1 MFELFKKELMSFL
14 SSIIGYLT
22 IVVFLIVNGLFLW
35 VVNGESNVF
44 DYGVA
49 GLDGLF
55 VLAPWVFLFLI
66 PAITMK
72 TFAEEKKNG
81 TIALLLTKPL
91 SDVAIICAKFLAG
104 LTLVVISVLPT
115 MIYTFAVY
123 QLGLPKGNLDLGG
136 IMGSYIGLI
145 FLGAIFVSI
154 GVFCSSLTDNQIV
167 AFVSAVF
174 LSAFMYI
181 GFEYMSRLPLISN
194 IDLFV
199 KSLGINHH
207 YTSVS
212 RGVIDTR
219 DVIYYLSAIGFF
231 LLLTKLSLESRNWE
245 K

>member
-1 MFELFKKELMSFL
+1 MVELFKKELMSFL

-115 MIYTFAVY
+115 MIYIFAVY

-154 GVFCSSLTDNQIV
+154 GVLYWAGISP
-167 AFVSAVF
+167 
-174 LSAFMYI
+174 
-181 GFEYMSRLPLISN
+181 SR
-194 IDLFV
+194 
-199 KSLGINHH
+199 
-207 YTSVS
+207 
-212 RGVIDTR
+212 
-219 DVIYYLSAIGFF
+219 
-231 LLLTKLSLESRNWE
+231 
-245 K
+245 

>member
-1 MFELFKKELMSFL
+1 MFVLYRKELMSFL
-14 SSIIGYLT
+14 TSIIGYLT
-22 IVVFLIVNGLFLW
+22 IVVFLVVNGLFLW
-35 VVNGESNVF
+35 VINGESNVL

-72 TFAEEKKNG
+72 MFAEEKKNG

-91 SDVAIICAKFLAG
+91 SDFSIIMAKFLAG
-104 LTLVVISVLPT
+104 ITLVVISVLPT
-115 MIYTFAVY
+115 LVYICAVY

-136 IMGSYIGLI
+136 IMGSYIGLV

-154 GVFCSSLTDNQIV
+154 GVFSSSVTNNQIV
-167 AFVSAVF
+167 AFIAAVF

-181 GFEYMSRLPLISN
+181 GFEYMARLPLISEV
-194 IDLFV
+194 DLFV

-207 YTSVS
+207 YTSIS

-219 DVIYYLSAIGFF
+219 DVIYYLSVVGLF
-231 LLLTKLSLESRNWE
+231 LLLTKLSLESRNWQ

>member
-115 MIYTFAVY
+115 MIYIFAVY
-123 QLGLPKGNLDLGG
+123 QLGLPKG
-136 IMGSYIGLI
+136 
-145 FLGAIFVSI
+145 
-154 GVFCSSLTDNQIV
+154 
-167 AFVSAVF
+167 
-174 LSAFMYI
+174 
-181 GFEYMSRLPLISN
+181 
-194 IDLFV
+194 
-199 KSLGINHH
+199 
-207 YTSVS
+207 
-212 RGVIDTR
+212 
-219 DVIYYLSAIGFF
+219 
-231 LLLTKLSLESRNWE
+231 
-245 K
+245 

>member
-1 MFELFKKELMSFL
+1 MYILFAKELRAFL

-22 IVVFLIVNGLFLW
+22 IVVFLVINGLFLW
-35 VVNGESNVF
+35 VVQGESNVF

-72 TFAEEKKNG
+72 MFAEEKKNG
-81 TIALLLTKPL
+81 TIELLLTKPL
-91 SDVAIICAKFLAG
+91 GDMSIIMSKFLAG
-104 LTLVVISVLPT
+104 VVLVAISILPT
-115 MIYTFAVY
+115 FIYIVAVY

-145 FLGAIFVSI
+145 LLGAIFVSI
-154 GVFCSSLTDNQIV
+154 GVFCSSLTNNQIV
-167 AFVSAVF
+167 AFVFSVV
-174 LSAFMYI
+174 LCAFMYI
-181 GFEYMSRLPLISN
+181 GFEYLSRVPLISN
-194 IDLFV
+194 ADLFV
-199 KSLGINHH
+199 RSLGVNHH
-207 YTSVS
+207 YGSVA

-219 DVIYYLSAIGFF
+219 DVLYYISVIGLFV
-231 LLLTKLSLESRNWE
+231 LLTKFSLESRNWE

>member
-115 MIYTFAVY
+115 MIYIFAVY

-181 GFEYMSRLPLISN
+181 GFEYMSCLPLISN

>member
-1 MFELFKKELMSFL
+1 
-14 SSIIGYLT
+14 
-22 IVVFLIVNGLFLW
+22 
-35 VVNGESNVF
+35 
-44 DYGVA
+44 
-49 GLDGLF
+49 
-55 VLAPWVFLFLI
+55 
-66 PAITMK
+66 
-72 TFAEEKKNG
+72 
-81 TIALLLTKPL
+81 
-91 SDVAIICAKFLAG
+91 
-104 LTLVVISVLPT
+104 
-115 MIYTFAVY
+115 
-123 QLGLPKGNLDLGG
+123 
-136 IMGSYIGLI
+136 MGSYIGLI

-219 DVIYYLSAIGFF
+219 DVIYYLSAIVFF

>member
-115 MIYTFAVY
+115 MIYIFAVY

-181 GFEYMSRLPLISN
+181 GFEYMSRLALISN

>member
-115 MIYTFAVY
+115 MIYIFAVY

-154 GVFCSSLTDNQIV
+154 GVF
-167 AFVSAVF
+167 
-174 LSAFMYI
+174 
-181 GFEYMSRLPLISN
+181 
-194 IDLFV
+194 
-199 KSLGINHH
+199 
-207 YTSVS
+207 
-212 RGVIDTR
+212 
-219 DVIYYLSAIGFF
+219 
-231 LLLTKLSLESRNWE
+231 
-245 K
+245 

>member
-115 MIYTFAVY
+115 MIYIFAVY

-174 LSAFMYI
+174 LSVFMYI